1 MAEVLAGRG
10 EEALSGPE
18 SSGRTRPLK
27 ASKKRRL
34 LAWSI
39 LSYFLWI
46 LPSPALRFPAATEEA
61 FPESGAIVRVTDGD
75 TVTIRFADGVER
87 RVRFI
92 GVDAPEMGDP
102 REDVA
107 FRAFL
112 SKRFAFH
119 HLYRRDVR
127 LTYDFSQLDEHGR
140 VLAYIWPE
148 EGKLFNDFIIR
159 QGFAAAF
166 LKYPYRK
173 DYQKR
178 FRAAEAE
185 ARKENRGFWRREAP
199 AVISVSEVR
208 SRLGEVISV
217 RFRCAGVSRERSF
230 LYLRSEDDA
239 FEVLVPRERL
249 LFFPEIESCGGK
261 ELIVT
266 GFLEEFRGRPQIML
280 SFPRQL
286 RLT

>member
-1 MAEVLAGRG
+1 LRENKKHGLFAW
-10 EEALSGPE
+10 
-18 SSGRTRPLK
+18 
-27 ASKKRRL
+27 ASL
-34 LAWSI
+34 PC
-39 LSYFLWI
+39 FLWI
-46 LPSPALRFPAATEEA
+46 LLGSSSGFPAVNEDA
-61 FPESGAIVRVTDGD
+61 FPESGTIVRIADGD
-75 TVTIRFADGVER
+75 TVTIKFADGVER
-87 RVRFI
+87 RVRLI
-92 GVDAPEMGDP
+92 GVDAPEMDDP
-102 REDVA
+102 REDVD

-112 SKRFAFH
+112 SRRFAFH

-127 LTYDFSQLDEHGR
+127 LTYDFAPLDEHGR
-140 VLAYIWPE
+140 VLAYVWSE
-148 EGKLFNDFIIR
+148 EEKLFNDFIIR

-185 ARKENRGFWRREAP
+185 AREENRGFWRQDAP
-199 AVISVSEVR
+199 AIISVSEVG

-217 RFRCAGVSRERSF
+217 RFRCAEISKSESF
-230 LYLRSEDDA
+230 LYLRSADGA
-239 FEVLVPRERL
+239 FEALAPLGRL
-249 LFFPEIESCGGK
+249 RFFPGIESCAGK
-261 ELIVT
+261 EIVVT

>member
-1 MAEVLAGRG
+1 MRKTEIHC
-10 EEALSGPE
+10 
-18 SSGRTRPLK
+18 
-27 ASKKRRL
+27 L

-39 LSYFLWI
+39 LTFL
-46 LPSPALRFPAATEEA
+46 LLLALSPSPEFRAATGDA
-61 FPESGAIVRVTDGD
+61 FPESGTIVRVTDGD

-87 RVRFI
+87 KVRFI
-92 GVDAPEMGDP
+92 GVDAPEMDDP

-119 HLYRRDVR
+119 HLYGRDVR
-127 LTYDFSQLDEHGR
+127 LTYDFSPLDEHGR
-140 VLAYIWPE
+140 VLAYVWPE
-148 EGKLFNDFIIR
+148 EEKLFNDLIIR

-173 DYQKR
+173 DYQER

-185 ARKENRGFWRREAP
+185 ARKGNRGFWRQDPP
-199 AVISVSEVR
+199 AIISVSEVR
-208 SRLGEVISV
+208 SHIGEVISV
-217 RFRCAGVSRERSF
+217 RFRCAEVSRRSSF
-230 LYLRSEDDA
+230 LYLRSEDKS
-239 FEVLVPRERL
+239 FEALVPPDRL
-249 LFFPEIESCGGK
+249 PFFPESESCGG
-261 ELIVT
+261 EEIIVT

>member
-1 MAEVLAGRG
+1 MIIRG
-10 EEALSGPE
+10 VAPLSGPE
-18 SSGRTRPLK
+18 STGRTGELK
-27 ASKKRRL
+27 ARKIRRP

-39 LSYFLWI
+39 RLNFLWI
-46 LPSPALRFPAATEEA
+46 LLCSAPGFAAPIKSV
-61 FPESGAIVRVTDGD
+61 FPESGTVVRVSDGD
-75 TVTIRFADGVER
+75 TATIRFADGVER

-102 REDVA
+102 REDAA

-119 HLYRRDVR
+119 HLYRRDVH
-127 LTYDFSQLDEHGR
+127 LTYDFSPLDEHGR

-148 EGKLFNDFIIR
+148 KGKLFNDFIIR

-185 ARKENRGFWRREAP
+185 ARKENRGFWRRDAP

-217 RFRCAGVSRERSF
+217 RFRCAEVSRKRSF
-230 LYLRSEDDA
+230 LYLRSADDA
-239 FEVLVPRERL
+239 FEALVPRERL
-249 LFFPEIESCGGK
+249 LFIPEIESCRGK
-261 ELIVT
+261 EIIVT